1 LRSSDSCAARRPQ
14 GRASRGVGHAKSPIN
29 PARCRMPRP
38 DGTPQSP
45 HNLTTPQ
52 RLQPPPKLTPV
63 TMAATGRPSPRRFQ
77 PRKPLYESRRAV
89 HRARARA
96 AHVGRMS
103 LSLRIPDD
111 QPSPQRRLPEH
122 LIPFLPYLD
131 RPDSSHA
138 IEERI
143 PAGKHALRL
152 STMAFWLRTC
162 ASSHGDH
169 CAPPPRPGA
178 ALPLWLIDV
187 RAYCLVAVEEGR
199 EEENSSVALYP
210 YVALSYVWGQASSAT
225 ATLANIAALQTPGAL
240 NGQDIPSTIRDA
252 MELTRILGERYLWVD
267 RLCIVQDDNDAKPAQ
282 LQGMADIYGG
292 AALTIVAAQGRGAD
306 EPLHHGLVD
315 ETEEVEAE
323 SGRGARP
330 CLKEVSPEEWA
341 QRLRE
346 SRQEPS
352 RSPRRAVSPEGD
364 EYGSPLY
371 YGYQQDQ
378 NQQADA
384 DDGRMAVDEQYLP
397 FTMGYGGSPHY
408 IGCGSPYDS
417 PSPMDIESPNFLPA
431 SPSYTEVES
440 PVVNEWNS
448 PPSPVN
454 EPLAVPQEDIAA
466 PPDVPD
472 TFSATEAPKVCRQR
486 EVDAHRAIMEGHAR
500 DLINTAWCQRGWTFQ
515 ELMFSRRQLVF
526 HNDTVNWQCHCAS
539 WHENQKH
546 IVTGPCSGVG
556 EEEQHGIDDSMSKAN
571 GNDDTEDGK
580 MTTAPLPHHQLSFY
594 LASPRGLTSTVSGG
608 FICGLPR
615 IFFDAALLW
624 QPYEPLV
631 RRASDLSSALPSW
644 SWMGWQGNLQSESW
658 RSGYRYLRGG
668 NPGDSNDFWRPDSW
682 QTRRTVV
689 WSYSLTVDGE
699 RFPVGDETAEFMDDP
714 ASKGWCEKYCERAQK
729 PYFTHPQAGAQE
741 FWFPIPLATIDSV
754 NDGPPSCTPAYL
766 HGLTRRGS
774 LQISKLSHD
783 HRTSQCVC
791 ATLCESNGRWAGVL
805 RLNAASL
812 DSDEYYGAAVGE
824 TCRLVE
830 ISAGSAENQPRDD
843 VGFDGWE
850 EAEFARHRG
859 EYKFVNVLWVEWRD
873 GVAYRKALGRIWEA
887 AWARVASEDVQIT
900 LG

>member
-1 LRSSDSCAARRPQ
+1 MNRVEPFA
-14 GRASRGVGHAKSPIN
+14 GRVR
-29 PARCRMPRP
+29 
-38 DGTPQSP
+38 
-45 HNLTTPQ
+45 
-52 RLQPPPKLTPV
+52 
-63 TMAATGRPSPRRFQ
+63 
-77 PRKPLYESRRAV
+77 
-89 HRARARA
+89 
-96 AHVGRMS
+96 RMS

-111 QPSPQRRLPEH
+111 QPSPLRRLPKH

-131 RPDSSHA
+131 RPDTSHA

-152 STMAFWLRTC
+152 STMAFWLRAC

-169 CAPPPRPGA
+169 CVPPPRLGA
-178 ALPLWLIDV
+178 ARPLWLIDV
-187 RAYCLVAVEEGR
+187 RAYCLVVVKDDR
-199 EEENSSVALYP
+199 EEENSSVSLYP

-225 ATLANIAALQTPGAL
+225 ATLANIAALQSPGAL
-240 NGQDIPSTIRDA
+240 DGQDIPATIWEA
-252 MELTRILGERYLWVD
+252 MELTRLLGERYLWVD
-267 RLCIVQDDNDAKPAQ
+267 RLCIVQDDKDAKPAQ
-282 LQGMADIYGG
+282 LLGMADIYGG
-292 AALTIVAAQGRGAD
+292 ATLTIVAAQGRGAD

-315 ETEEVEAE
+315 ETGEEEAE
-323 SGRGARP
+323 SGQGALP
-330 CLKEVSPEEWA
+330 CLEEVTPEEWA

-346 SRQEPS
+346 SREGLP
-352 RSPRRAVSPEGD
+352 RSPRRVVSPED
-364 EYGSPLY
+364 EYYGSPLY
-371 YGYQQDQ
+371 YGYQSDR

-384 DDGRMAVDEQYLP
+384 DEDHMAANEQYLP

-454 EPLAVPQEDIAA
+454 EPLAIPQEDTD
-466 PPDVPD
+466 PPPVVPD
-472 TFSATEAPKVCRQR
+472 TFSATEMPNVRRQR

-500 DLINTAWCQRGWTFQ
+500 DLVNTAWCQRGWTFQ

-546 IVTGPCSGVG
+546 IVTGPCSGV
-556 EEEQHGIDDSMSKAN
+556 EENEQHSKDNSKDDSIEN
-571 GNDDTEDGK
+571 GNDNRVSAPSSTEL
-580 MTTAPLPHHQLSFY
+580 LPCVSPWPDFHRYARLVALYNKRVLTYDRDVHDAFAGVLSAFGQ
-594 LASPRGLTSTVSGG
+594 SFPGG

-624 QPYEPLV
+624 QPYDPLV
-631 RRASDLSSALPSW
+631 RRTSDLSSALPSW

-668 NPGDSNDFWRPDSW
+668 NPGDSDDFWQPDSW

-741 FWFPIPLATIDSV
+741 FWFPIPLATMASINDS
-754 NDGPPSCTPAYL
+754 PPSCQPAYL

-774 LQISKLSHD
+774 LQISRLFHD

-791 ATLCESNGRWAGVL
+791 ATLCDSNGRWAGVL
-805 RLNAASL
+805 RLNAASS
-812 DSDEYYGAAVGE
+812 DSDEFYGAAVGE
-824 TCRLVE
+824 TCGLVE
-830 ISAGSAENQPRDD
+830 ISAGSAENQPREG

-859 EYKFVNVLWVEWRD
+859 EYKFVNVLWVGWRD
-873 GVAYRKALGRIWEA
+873 GLAYRKALGRVWEA
-887 AWARVASEDVQIT
+887 AWARVASEGVQIT